1 MAITQDRQSFE
12 QALYASKQDKP
23 RLFIKQQSHVTTFKV
38 RGNPFRYVVM
48 QNSDIARH
56 GAANAIRQRA
66 ARCLQMGFHHT
77 ARHQNAIADILD
89 GVTS

>member
-1 MAITQDRQSFE
+1 M
-12 QALYASKQDKP
+12 KP
-23 RLFIKQQSHVTTFKV
+23 RLFIKQQSHVTPFQV

-48 QNSDIARH
+48 RNSAIARH

-66 ARCLQMGFHHT
+66 ARALQMGFHHT

-89 GVTS
+89 GVTT

>member
-1 MAITQDRQSFE
+1 MA
-12 QALYASKQDKP
+12 DKP
-23 RLFIKQQSHVTTFKV
+23 RLFIKQQSQVTTFKV
-38 RGNPFRYVVM
+38 RGNPFRFVVM
-48 QNSDIARH
+48 RNCEIAKH

-89 GVTS
+89 GVSS

>member
-12 QALYASKQDKP
+12 QVLYASKQDKP
-23 RLFIKQQSHVTTFKV
+23 RLFIKQESQRTLFKV
-38 RGNPFRYVVM
+38 RGNPFRYVSIS
-48 QNSDIARH
+48 NAAIARH

-66 ARCLQMGFHHT
+66 ARALQMGFHHT